1 MSLFKTRRD
10 RRTALVPERVAASF
24 DTQDPDAATASA
36 EGVTLDMFVTF
47 IARVGQPQTPV
58 SEHERI
64 AQQLGFPA
72 GRFDLIRN
80 LWMMRVYSSP
90 TLARE
95 FGVRLDEARKSLAD

>member
-10 RRTALVPERVAASF
+10 RRSAPVVERIAASF
-24 DTQDPDAATASA
+24 DSNDTDAATASA
-36 EGVTLDMFVTF
+36 EGVTLDMFVAF
-47 IARVGQPQTPV
+47 IAHVGQPQTPS

-72 GRFDLIRN
+72 GRHDLIRN

-95 FGVRLDEARKSLAD
+95 FGERLDEARSRLG

>member
-10 RRTALVPERVAASF
+10 RRTVAAPERFAASF
-24 DTQDPDAATASA
+24 DSADPDATTASA

-47 IARVGQPQTPV
+47 IAMAGQPQTPA
-58 SEHERI
+58 SEHDRI

-72 GRFDLIRN
+72 GRYDLIRN

-95 FGVRLDEARKSLAD
+95 FGVRLDEARKHLA

>member
-10 RRTALVPERVAASF
+10 RRSPPVVERIAASF
-24 DTQDPDAATASA
+24 DSNDTDAATASA
-36 EGVTLDMFVTF
+36 EGVTLDMFVAF
-47 IARVGQPQTPV
+47 VARVGQPQIPA

-80 LWMMRVYSSP
+80 LWMGRVYASP
-90 TLARE
+90 SLARE
-95 FGVRLDEARKSLAD
+95 FGERLDEARKNLV